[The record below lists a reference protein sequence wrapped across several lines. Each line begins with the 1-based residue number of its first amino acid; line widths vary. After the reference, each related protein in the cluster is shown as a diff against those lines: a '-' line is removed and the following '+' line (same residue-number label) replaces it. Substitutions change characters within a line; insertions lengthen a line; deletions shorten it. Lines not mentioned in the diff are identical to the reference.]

1 MSWWCA
7 DKFGAVNSFIASRLG
22 SLVFV
27 PAMTIAPG
35 AWQPKFDEM
44 DSIEKMQEVRSD
56 VGVQWLL
63 LTRTMEASRKVVEII
78 RWVRP
83 KHKTLSRSRNAC
95 GAQRLL
101 TRSAPLNN
109 RAQELRSLS
118 VGAQEAGGAGRTSV
132 ARDGP
137 DGAAGIGGDGEGG
150 RVQQEL

>member
-1 MSWWCA
+1 MRSGLCA

-78 RWVRP
+78 R
-83 KHKTLSRSRNAC
+83 
-95 GAQRLL
+95 
-101 TRSAPLNN
+101 
-109 RAQELRSLS
+109 
-118 VGAQEAGGAGRTSV
+118 
-132 ARDGP
+132 
-137 DGAAGIGGDGEGG
+137 
-150 RVQQEL
+150 

>member
-1 MSWWCA
+1 MSALCA

-78 RWVRP
+78 RCAP
-83 KHKTLSRSRNAC
+83 STNTLLRSRNAC

-109 RAQELRSLS
+109 RAHELRSLT
-118 VGAQEAGGAGRTSV
+118 VGAQEAGRAGRTSV
-132 ARDGP
+132 TCNRS
-137 DGAAGIGGDGEGG
+137 DGAAGVGGDGEGG

>member
-1 MSWWCA
+1 M
-7 DKFGAVNSFIASRLG
+7 NSFIASRLG

-78 RWVRP
+78 RCA
-83 KHKTLSRSRNAC
+83 KHKTLLRSRNAC

-109 RAQELRSLS
+109 RAHELRSLT

-137 DGAAGIGGDGEGG
+137 DGAAGVGGDGEGG

>member
-1 MSWWCA
+1 MSALCA

-78 RWVRP
+78 RCAPSTNTLLRSRRLRRSATSDAVSTS
-83 KHKTLSRSRNAC
+83 HLSRAEKSERWST
-95 GAQRLL
+95 GSW
-101 TRSAPLNN
+101 RSWSDKC
-109 RAQELRSLS
+109 RA
-118 VGAQEAGGAGRTSV
+118 
-132 ARDGP
+132 
-137 DGAAGIGGDGEGG
+137 
-150 RVQQEL
+150 

>member
-78 RWVRP
+78 RCAP
-83 KHKTLSRSRNAC
+83 STNTLLRSRNAC

-101 TRSAPLNN
+101 TRLAPLTS
-109 RAQELRSLS
+109 QELRSRS

-137 DGAAGIGGDGEGG
+137 DGAAGVGGDGEGG